1 MLKFS
6 DVEQL
11 IRENNLTY
19 FQNIVFATVQP
30 KVKFIIPAGPFT
42 TVVFDEATQYLI
54 HFSAAGMNLFPVVN
68 RQKPPVFLLW
78 KDITCFRVK
87 RGLITYRLFV
97 ETEQGKLRLI
107 INKFV
112 LNNPW
117 VRENAEY
124 LAESNFFYPEK

>member
-6 DVEQL
+6 DVERVVRQ
-11 IRENNLTY
+11 NHLTY

-30 KVKFIIPAGPFT
+30 KVKFVVPAGPFS
-42 TVVFDEATQYLI
+42 TVVFDKVEQYLI
-54 HFSAAGMNLFPVVN
+54 HFSKAGMRFFPVVKEK
-68 RQKPPVFLLW
+68 QPMFLPW
-78 KDITCFRVK
+78 KNVTRFRVK
-87 RGLITYRLFV
+87 RGLITYRLFI

-117 VRENAEY
+117 VRENAAY
-124 LAESNFFYPEK
+124 LAESSFFYTEI